1 MASDGFLVGVSA
13 DAEGPDGRPL
23 FDLDL
28 LDEAAVPWEWMPG
41 EGELGPSDVAPYDAL
56 ILFGRRVT
64 EATLA
69 GVGRLRLVAR
79 LGVGVDSVDV
89 DACTRAGVLVT
100 ITPDGVRRPMA
111 AATMAF
117 VLALAHRLPEMDLH
131 VRRGG
136 WERFLHVGLG
146 LQGRTIG
153 IVGLGNVGRELAMLA
168 APFGLRVIAA
178 DPFATD
184 MPSEVERCTLDELL
198 GASDFVVVTCP
209 LTDSTRKLIG
219 AAQLARMKPT
229 AYLVN
234 VARGPIVDEAALVE
248 ALREGAI
255 AGAALDVFDPE
266 PVRADSAL
274 LSLENVILTP
284 HAVGL
289 TDELLK
295 LSGRSVARAAI
306 AVRDGRLP
314 EWAINP
320 EASASPSPGSDPHAS
335 RDSR

>member
-1 MASDGFLVGVSA
+1 MAPDGFLVGISA
-13 DAEGPDGRPL
+13 DAGGADGRPL
-23 FDLDL
+23 FDFDL

-41 EGELGPSDVAPYDAL
+41 EGELEPADVAPYDAL

-69 GVGRLRLVAR
+69 GVERLRLVAR

-111 AATMAF
+111 AGAMAF
-117 VLALAHRLPEMDLH
+117 VLALAHRLPEMDWH

-136 WERFLHVGLG
+136 WERFRHVGLG
-146 LQGRTIG
+146 LEGRMLG
-153 IVGLGNVGRELAMLA
+153 IVGLGNVGRELATLA

-178 DPFATD
+178 DPFVGDTRLD
-184 MPSEVERCTLDELL
+184 VKLCTLDELL
-198 GASDFVVVTCP
+198 GASDFVAVTCP
-209 LTDSTRKLIG
+209 LTDDTRRLIG

-234 VARGPIVDEAALVE
+234 VARGPIVDETALVA
-248 ALREGAI
+248 ALREGVI

-266 PVRADSAL
+266 PLCADSAL
-274 LSLENVILTP
+274 LSLENVILAP

-289 TDELLK
+289 TDEFCR
-295 LSGRSVARAAI
+295 LSGRSVSRAAI
-306 AVRDGRLP
+306 ALRDGQLP

-320 EASASPSPGSDPHAS
+320 EASSAGALGF
-335 RDSR
+335 